1 MMSNLDI
8 FIFLIGLLFT
18 AFPWLL
24 VIKLLE
30 DVRVL
35 KVALAIEK
43 VNNKI
48 ELAKTV
54 TQRFKV

>member
-1 MMSNLDI
+1 MSNLDI